1 MIRELAQLYGHDDQ
15 DERLATW
22 MQRED
27 GSWWE
32 VDDYGIAH
40 PVGTGHDDE
49 FAEID
54 AAAQAALAAIAPPHV
69 VDVAPLSVIDTEVD
83 Q

>member
-1 MIRELAQLYGHDDQ
+1 MIRELAQLDGHDDQ
-15 DERLATW
+15 DEQLSTW

-40 PVGTGHDDE
+40 PVSTGDDE
-49 FAEID
+49 FAELD
-54 AAAQAALAAIAPPHV
+54 ADVQAVLAAIASPRV
-69 VDVAPLSVIDTEVD
+69 IDVAPLQVSDTEVSE
-83 Q
+83 